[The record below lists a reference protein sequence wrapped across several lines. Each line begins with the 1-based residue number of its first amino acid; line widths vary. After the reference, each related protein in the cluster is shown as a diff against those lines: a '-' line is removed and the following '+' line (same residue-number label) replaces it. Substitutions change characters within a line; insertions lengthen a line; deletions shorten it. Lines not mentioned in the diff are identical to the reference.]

1 MKGYIY
7 MSEQKRKGLPYVTR
21 RERRD
26 VIASLNSMA
35 HDMGCTVEEGNHVPE
50 QNVKVDKG
58 TYLSQNSQRSAML
71 LSSFP
76 YLNSMCARILS
87 RYF

>member
-1 MKGYIY
+1 MV
-7 MSEQKRKGLPYVTR
+7 SEQKRKGLPYVTR

-50 QNVKVDKG
+50 QNVKIYHRTANVILNTCPVHHASKF
-58 TYLSQNSQRSAML
+58 LSVFEFYACKD
-71 LSSFP
+71 SF
-76 YLNSMCARILS
+76 
-87 RYF
+87 

>member
-1 MKGYIY
+1 MV
-7 MSEQKRKGLPYVTR
+7 SEQKRKGLPYVTR

-50 QNVKVDKG
+50 QKRED
-58 TYLSQNSQRSAML
+58 LSQNSQRNPQHMPGAPC
-71 LSSFP
+71 FYVP
-76 YLNSMCARILS
+76 FCI
-87 RYF
+87 